1 MIIANA
7 LHAVGEYVL
16 LMKRVFAR
24 PIKHSMFFRQLIKE
38 IVKCGIDSIWIV
50 LIISFFI
57 GTVMTLQ
64 LSIAIES
71 PLIPRF
77 TIGYSVRE
85 VIILEFA
92 SSIMCLILSG
102 KVGSSIASEVAS
114 MRVTEQI
121 DAMEIM
127 GINSANFLL
136 LPKIVGFMLFVP
148 ILSVLSML
156 TGIWGGYIISYIIP
170 NISPQ
175 QVIQGYQLMFVPYEV
190 YYSLIKSVIFAFI
203 ISSVSGY
210 FGYTVN
216 GGALEVGKASTNA
229 VVTGSVL
236 ILLADVLLTNLL
248 LS

>member
-1 MIIANA
+1 MIIKET
-7 LHAVGEYVL
+7 LSAVGSYVL
-16 LMKRVFAR
+16 LMKRVFAK
-24 PIKHSMFFRQLIKE
+24 PNKHSMFFRQLIRE

-64 LSIAIES
+64 LSIAIQT
-71 PLIPRF
+71 PLVPRF

-102 KVGSSIASEVAS
+102 KVGSGIASELAS
-114 MRVTEQI
+114 MRITEQI

-136 LPKIVGFMLFVP
+136 LPKIVGFMIFIPV
-148 ILSVLSML
+148 LSVLSML
-156 TGIWGGYIISYIIP
+156 TGMWGGYLISYIIP
-170 NISPQ
+170 NISPTE
-175 QVIQGYQLMFVPYEV
+175 VINGYQFIFAPYEV
-190 YYSLIKSVIFAFI
+190 FYSLIKSVIFAFI

-210 FGYTVN
+210 FGYTVK
-216 GGALEVGKASTNA
+216 GGALEVGKAGTDA